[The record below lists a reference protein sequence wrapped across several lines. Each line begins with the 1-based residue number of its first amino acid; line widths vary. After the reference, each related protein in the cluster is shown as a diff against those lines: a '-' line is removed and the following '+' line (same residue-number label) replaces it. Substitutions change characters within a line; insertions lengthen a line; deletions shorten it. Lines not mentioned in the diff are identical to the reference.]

1 MARIMRR
8 LWANPDTGLLA
19 IVLSYTCESSSDSWV
34 VASAGIFIL
43 GSSIVIERVQGSEY
57 SHLGIL
63 IYSGI
68 GAGIALTG
76 LIPLS
81 FLIIL
86 MFRKLGLCP
95 ASLPDGHP
103 DAFSCLYIGGLICL
117 IHQN

>member
-1 MARIMRR
+1 M
-8 LWANPDTGLLA
+8 LA
-19 IVLSYTCESSSDSWV
+19 IVLSYTCESSFDSWV

-43 GSSIVIERVQGSEY
+43 GFSIVIERVQGSEY

>member
-1 MARIMRR
+1 MS
-8 LWANPDTGLLA
+8 LA
-19 IVLSYTCESSSDSWV
+19 IVLSYTCESFSDSWV

-43 GSSIVIERVQGSEY
+43 GSSIVIDRVQGSEY

-63 IYSGI
+63 IYRGI

-95 ASLPDGHP
+95 AFLPDGHP